1 MAIMAS
7 QSPEPALP
15 DQKSLQPAEVAEK
28 DARKG
33 SEEMN
38 GYITFSPLESA
49 GVILTCAARHT
60 SPVDATSETKPAPKS
75 PVAGNSEANGAA
87 NGTDLKEQEAPATTE
102 LIEESDAPK
111 QGSTV
116 KVGESAET
124 EAEPEKPSTD
134 DTEMADAPA
143 QAAIVEDKNETAPS
157 PATDSKDVS
166 PPVNVAEKPSSP
178 DAKPDVQMGD
188 ASSPAAAPSS
198 VEPAA
203 STQDTAISEAP
214 AATPAEDLNLH
225 PASMS
230 SLAID
235 AAPASPAPATTADT
249 SMSDPPEAGV
259 KVARERE
266 DDENDEPSAKRVKT
280 DTPGDSVEVKVRPA
294 DEMAVDADNGAS
306 SSLYKADGRPKNL
319 ADPSLDSNE
328 ITKYQSNKIRGILAG
343 IKKTKA
349 GVNFRAPVATLWP
362 LLWEDYRL
370 KVSEPTDISTME
382 KRLRGAGDPE
392 YPPYP
397 NMGAFKRDL
406 ELIYKN
412 SLEFNGPIHTVTAS
426 AKTVWEQV
434 LERMAT
440 VPAVETAVEEKK
452 APKQHPTRHTEPR
465 AAAQPSPAQPPRRPS
480 KPAATSPVDKAA
492 PSPAYAIPPNNHGI
506 PLIRRDSTKNVD
518 DRPKR
523 PVHPPKSKDLGYDVK
538 KKNKLPLELR
548 FCREVLDEL
557 MKNRHFE
564 YNQFFTQPVDPVAL
578 QIPNYHKV
586 VKKPMD
592 LQTMSERLDTGQYN
606 NAREFE
612 RDFQLI
618 VRNAILF
625 NGEDHIV
632 TQCAHGLEDIFKEEW
647 AKKDAWMAKRAPP
660 ASAPQAPSAGSRGK
674 HEEDSDEEDADSDEE
689 EEQKPRDTT
698 TPHLEALQR
707 RLKEEQD
714 KLNELMVAKVPDINM
729 VEVSQTM
736 IAVLQKQ
743 VIQERQKLAEA
754 PPAKNKKAKHATT
767 KAKKPSGGSKKAGAQ
782 AAGSSGGGAPGKKA
796 GGGPKKKR
804 HMGAIEKEVIGA
816 AIPELEG
823 ALLERAIDIIKKDTN
838 QNVSNLGETSALA
851 LSVSDLPFR
860 SHLYTCTDLLSQ
872 ENDSGELELDIEALS
887 QDALTKLYDLSVKH
901 FPHLRAE
908 KEAELAA
915 AAPPPVP
922 EPVSKPKTSKPKKN
936 KPMGKAEQEA
946 RLRHLADLKA
956 KLKKQGSNSQEPIES
971 IEGNGGGSAPEPQG
985 KYESEEEESS
995 EEE

>member
-1 MAIMAS
+1 M
-7 QSPEPALP
+7 
-15 DQKSLQPAEVAEK
+15 
-28 DARKG
+28 
-33 SEEMN
+33 
-38 GYITFSPLESA
+38 
-49 GVILTCAARHT
+49 
-60 SPVDATSETKPAPKS
+60 DATSEAKPAPES
-75 PVAGNSEANGAA
+75 PVAASGEANGDM
-87 NGTDLKEQEAPATTE
+87 NGTDHEEEQDAPAKESITE
-102 LIEESDAPK
+102 SGAPK
-111 QGSTV
+111 QDSLEA
-116 KVGESAET
+116 KVASVN
-124 EAEPEKPSTD
+124 EAEPEKASAD
-134 DTEMADAPA
+134 DAEMADAAA
-143 QAAIVEDKNETAPS
+143 QESVMEDQNETAPP

-166 PPVNVAEKPSSP
+166 PSADVADKPSFP
-178 DAKPDVQMGD
+178 DAKPDVEMGD
-188 ASSPAAAPSS
+188 VSPTAAAPSGS
-198 VEPAA
+198 EPAA
-203 STQDTAISEAP
+203 STQDTAISGP
-214 AATPAEDLNLH
+214 PVATPAEDLNLQ

-235 AAPASPAPATTADT
+235 ATPASPAPATTADT
-249 SMSDPPEAGV
+249 SMSDAPQTGV
-259 KVARERE
+259 KVSRQRE
-266 DDENDEPSAKRVKT
+266 DDEDDQPSAKRLRT
-280 DTPGDSVEVKVRPA
+280 DTPSDSVVVKAQPEDV
-294 DEMAVDADNGAS
+294 MAVDRDGAEA

-328 ITKYQSNKIRGILAG
+328 ITKYQSNKIRSILAG

-349 GVNFRAPVATLWP
+349 GVNFRAPVSTLWP

-382 KRLRGAGDPE
+382 KRLKGAGDAE

-412 SLEFNGPIHTVTAS
+412 SVTFNGAMHTVTAS

-452 APKQHPTRHTEPR
+452 APKQHPTRHAEPR
-465 AAAQPSPAQPPRRPS
+465 ATAQPSHAQPPRRPS
-480 KPAATSPVDKAA
+480 KPAAPSPVDKAA
-492 PSPAYAIPPNNHGI
+492 PSPAYAIPPNNHGV

-538 KKNKLPLELR
+538 KKNKLPLEQR

-557 MKNRHFE
+557 TKNRHFE

-592 LQTMSERLDTGQYN
+592 LQTMGERLDTGQYN

-618 VRNAILF
+618 IRNSMLF
-625 NGEDHIV
+625 NGADHIV
-632 TQCAHGLEDIFKEEW
+632 TQCAHRLEEVFKEEW

-660 ASAPQAPSAGSRGK
+660 ASAPQPSSAASRVK
-674 HEEDSDEEDADSDEE
+674 HDEDSDDEDVDSDEE

-754 PPAKNKKAKHATT
+754 PPPKNKKAKQTAT
-767 KAKKPSGGSKKAGAQ
+767 KAKKPSAGSKKATAQ

-838 QNVSNLGETSALA
+838 QNVSNLGATSALA
-851 LSVSDLPFR
+851 LSVSHLPFY
-860 SHLYTCTDLLSQ
+860 SALSLHTCTDLYSQ
-872 ENDSGELELDIEALS
+872 ENDSGELELDIEALT

-915 AAPPPVP
+915 AAPPPPVP
-922 EPVSKPKTSKPKKN
+922 EPAAKPKTSKPKKN

-956 KLKKQGSNSQEPIES
+956 KIKGHGSNSQEPIES
-971 IEGNGGGSAPEPQG
+971 IEGNGGGSVAEPQP
-985 KYESEEEESS
+985 KYDSEEEESS